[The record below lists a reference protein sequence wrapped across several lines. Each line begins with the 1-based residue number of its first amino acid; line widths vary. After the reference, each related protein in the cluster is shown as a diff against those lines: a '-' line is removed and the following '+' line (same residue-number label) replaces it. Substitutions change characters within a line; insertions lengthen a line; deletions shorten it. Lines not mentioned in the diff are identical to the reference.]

1 MPEADGWGKW
11 GKNGQENEERMV
23 TGYTFSVI
31 RQIKSENL
39 IYSMMTTVNTVSY
52 SWIFLRDKA
61 GQHHHHKAFYKEY
74 RR

>member
-1 MPEADGWGKW
+1 
-11 GKNGQENEERMV
+11 MV

-52 SWIFLRDKA
+52 S
-61 GQHHHHKAFYKEY
+61 
-74 RR
+74 